1 MTTYT
6 VESPRRDFTGESVGV
21 HFHKGTGHVDDSTKD
36 GRAAIEYFRRQGYAL
51 APRTEDEPADEEPQ
65 DDPQGPFD
73 PADHDVTDVL
83 AFLDD
88 ADHDEALRVLDAE
101 AAAKKPRTTITGR
114 REDIL
119 AAKTPPVAPAGDETK
134 GAGQ

>member
-1 MTTYT
+1 MTSYT

-21 HFHKGTGHVDDSTKD
+21 HFHKGTGQVDDSTKD

-51 APRTEDEPADEEPQ
+51 TPETEDEPDVEEPQ
-65 DDPQGPFD
+65 DGWQEPFA
-73 PADHDVTDVL
+73 PAAHDVTDVL
-83 AFLDD
+83 AYLEI
-88 ADHDEALRVLDAE
+88 ADLDEALRVLDAE
-101 AAAKKPRTTITGR
+101 AAAKKPRTTITGK

-119 AAKTPPVAPAGDETK
+119 AAKTPEATAGDDTK

>member
-21 HFHKGTGHVDDSTKD
+21 HFHKGTGNVDDSTKD

-51 APRTEDEPADEEPQ
+51 TPDAEDEPADEERQDGPQ
-65 DDPQGPFD
+65 EPFD
-73 PADHDVTDVL
+73 PAAHDVADVL
-83 AFLDD
+83 AYLED
-88 ADHDEALRVLDAE
+88 ADLEEALRVLDAE
-101 AAAKKPRTTITGR
+101 ATARKSRTTITGKR
-114 REDIL
+114 DEIL
-119 AAKTPPVAPAGDETK
+119 AAKTPAAPAGDETK